1 MSWTNIKK
9 SAAVAFV
16 ACSMGFAS
24 QASALSIGD
33 SYYMGYINDGIPSS
47 TTNEATYINNLADL
61 APGAGPT
68 TIGTETYTRSS
79 ATLCYPSCPD
89 ATGGTKNETGSNTG
103 SYNGATYLL
112 AKYDGPNYGSVVWY
126 VAGLTGSFVL
136 PTTAGG
142 YGLSHYT
149 LFGGSS
155 STSTSTSTSTGTVSE
170 PGTSA
175 IALLGLGLLGAAL
188 RSRRRA
194 K

>member
-1 MSWTNIKK
+1 MIWSNIKK

-16 ACSMGFAS
+16 ACSMGLAS
-24 QASALSIGD
+24 QAGALEIGD
-33 SYYMGYINDGIPSS
+33 AYFMGYIDDGIPSS
-47 TTNEATYINNLADL
+47 VDLERGYINNLADL

-79 ATLCYPSCPD
+79 ETLCYPSCPD
-89 ATGGTKNETGSNTG
+89 ATGGTKNDSGSNTG
-103 SYNGATYLL
+103 SFNGATYLL

-155 STSTSTSTSTGTVSE
+155 SSSSSSSTSTGTVSE